1 MDWFLHCISWKHAPA
16 HVKQFESA
24 GKTWIYQLPAT
35 SDTCQQINLTGKML
49 LLILFLHTN
58 TLQACALIFGCDSS
72 PRSPNVSLFVCHT
85 CLIWRLVPWYF
96 MAEMIFN
103 SDLSKLFLLYSKVT
117 SGMKLMLGFEIIFH
131 KNTDQRMKWGLPL
144 CSNEVN
150 LENPLKSQLLS
161 NKLFEMVFCIIL
173 INQHLTRL
181 GGRNSDVSVR

>member
-1 MDWFLHCISWKHAPA
+1 MKTTLPWYSSLQLLPSYIDDPWVILASRLIWLEKCYFWFCFSTQTLCRLVLWFLA
-16 HVKQFESA
+16 
-24 GKTWIYQLPAT
+24 AT
-35 SDTCQQINLTGKML
+35 AALEVQML
-49 LLILFLHTN
+49 VCLCV
-58 TLQACALIFGCDSS
+58 TLVWFGGLCLIFHGRNDLHS
-72 PRSPNVSLFVCHT
+72 
-85 CLIWRLVPWYF
+85 
-96 MAEMIFN
+96 

-150 LENPLKSQLLS
+150 VENPLKSQLLS